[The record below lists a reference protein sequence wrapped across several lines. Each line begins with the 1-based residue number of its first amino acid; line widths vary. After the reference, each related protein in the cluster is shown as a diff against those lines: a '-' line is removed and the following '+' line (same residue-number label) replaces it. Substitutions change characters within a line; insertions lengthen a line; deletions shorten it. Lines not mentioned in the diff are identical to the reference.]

1 MPRQA
6 NTSAAASGIAASRAA
21 MAARWR
27 VASTIRYW
35 AVKLTAAAAAARTH
49 SPAAAWR
56 SHRPERSL
64 DHRGGAG
71 WLPWP
76 GAGATGRDMITR
88 RPDVGRWP
96 VMSWLVPAP
105 GRVTAGIATVMSDRS
120 RGRIGVL
127 VFVAADC
134 GGADADSGQSAGYR
148 LDAGARAVPGT
159 RRDTLQMWAT
169 QELPQRFA
177 WLLPVTEA
185 VARQWGRMS
194 AQGRAIGRELPVTD
208 GLLLATARTHD
219 LIFATRN
226 ERDCADRDV
235 RILNPWRQ
243 AR

>member
-1 MPRQA
+1 MRFLLDTNILSEAFKRSPEPRVLTWLSQQMQLDLYISVL
-6 NTSAAASGIAASRAA
+6 TIGELTMGIE
-21 MAARWR
+21 
-27 VASTIRYW
+27 
-35 AVKLTAAAAAARTH
+35 L
-49 SPAAAWR
+49 
-56 SHRPERSL
+56 
-64 DHRGGAG
+64 
-71 WLPWP
+71 
-76 GAGATGRDMITR
+76 
-88 RPDVGRWP
+88 
-96 VMSWLVPAP
+96 
-105 GRVTAGIATVMSDRS
+105 
-120 RGRIGVL
+120 
-127 VFVAADC
+127 
-134 GGADADSGQSAGYR
+134 
-148 LDAGARAVPGT
+148 AVPGT

-177 WLLPVTEA
+177 GRLLPVTEA